1 MDILDIF
8 LNKYSYK
15 FPKGYPDMNNEQDVL
30 LMESLLNELGVNL
43 TENSLSKSELEKQ
56 YPPRN
61 EFADKYSDRG
71 ERFLEKILNS
81 SEFELKDGS
90 TIKIDPKA
98 SSELVNALEKKQYD
112 ILSKGAKVIIDTN
125 GKSYGISSFKKTEEF
140 GGETSARGE
149 KIEAQELAYV
159 NILIEKNGG
168 KIDIILGDKVGDEY
182 VNNKVYYNITKA
194 QKVTPKNKQADFEFI
209 GNKGN
214 NLYIQHKNIIS
225 QQLSGVH
232 KLNLLDVEENLLNVK
247 ELTDDELKIVV
258 KKYPEIQKFV
268 EDVKTKRPDGL
279 TNGDNISKLISPELQ
294 IKAAY
299 GIGNEFGPNK
309 VQAVFFGPLTLE
321 SEQLDNGEDVFR
333 LSSPNYFVFPKRL
346 DDDYE
351 VMITATFRNNMKQ
364 QGIKNAR
371 FGFYPKKVY
380 SKTTMIPQK
389 DVDINVDS
397 ETP

>member
-30 LMESLLNELGVNL
+30 LMESLLNKLGVNL
-43 TENSLSKSELEKQ
+43 TESSLSQKELEKQ

-98 SSELVNALEKKQYD
+98 SSELVNALEKKQYN

-140 GGETSARGE
+140 GGKTSARGE
-149 KIEAQELAYV
+149 EIEAQELAYV
-159 NILIEKNGG
+159 NSLIEENGG

-194 QKVTPKNKQADFEFI
+194 QKVPKNKQADFEFI

-214 NLYIQHKNIIS
+214 NLYIQHKDIVS

-232 KLNLLDVEENLLNVK
+232 KLNLLNVK
-247 ELTDDELKIVV
+247 ELTDDELTDVV
-258 KKYPEIQKFV
+258 KKYPEIQQFV
-268 EDVKTKRPDGL
+268 EDVKKRRPDGL
-279 TNGDNISKLISPELQ
+279 TNGDNISKLISQPLQ
-294 IKAAY
+294 IEAAY

-309 VQAVFFGPLTLE
+309 VQAVFFGPLTLK
-321 SEQLDNGEDVFR
+321 SEQLNNKEIFR
-333 LSSPNYFVFPKRL
+333 LSSPAYFVFPTPLSKE
-346 DDDYE
+346 YE

-364 QGIKNAR
+364 QGVKNAR

-380 SKTTMIPQK
+380 SKTTIITDIAPQE
-389 DVDINVDS
+389 DVDINIDS

>member
-30 LMESLLNELGVNL
+30 LMESLLSELGVNL
-43 TENSLSKSELEKQ
+43 TESSLSQKELEKL

-71 ERFLEKILNS
+71 ERFLEKILNG

-98 SSELVNALEKKQYD
+98 SSELVNALEKKQYN

-149 KIEAQELAYV
+149 KIEAKELAYV
-159 NILIEKNGG
+159 NSLIEENGG

-194 QKVTPKNKQADFEFI
+194 QKVTPKNKQADFEFTGDDNI
-209 GNKGN
+209 
-214 NLYIQHKNIIS
+214 YIQHKNMVS

-232 KLNLLDVEENLLNVK
+232 KLNLLNVK
-247 ELTDDELKIVV
+247 ELTDDELTDVV
-258 KKYPEIQKFV
+258 KKYPEIQEFV

-279 TNGDNISKLISPELQ
+279 TNGDNISKLISPQLQ
-294 IKAAY
+294 IEAAY
-299 GIGNEFGPNK
+299 GIGNKFGPSK
-309 VQAVFFGPLTLE
+309 VQAVFFGPLTLK
-321 SEQLDNGEDVFR
+321 SEQLDNGEKVFR
-333 LSSPNYFVFPKRL
+333 LSSPAYFVFPTL
-346 DDDYE
+346 LSEEYE

-364 QGIKNAR
+364 QGVKNAR

-380 SKTTMIPQK
+380 SKTTMITDIVPQE
-389 DVDINVDS
+389 DVDTNVDS

>member
-30 LMESLLNELGVNL
+30 LMEGLLENLGINL
-43 TENSLSKSELEKQ
+43 DEMKLQKGQLLKRTNI
-56 YPPRN
+56 
-61 EFADKYSDRG
+61 DT
-71 ERFLEKILNS
+71 FLENFFSNTPFKTDSGDVILDTIFNYTKEDKSKQDEIKKKIQNNTG
-81 SEFELKDGS
+81 K
-90 TIKIDPKA
+90 IKVSGK
-98 SSELVNALEKKQYD
+98 Y
-112 ILSKGAKVIIDTN
+112 IDT
-125 GKSYGISSFKKTEEF
+125 GDPFEGITGNLIKTSEF
-140 GGETSARGE
+140 GGKTSARGE
-149 KIEAQELAYV
+149 EIEAKELAYV
-159 NILIEKNGG
+159 NDLIEKNEG

-214 NLYIQHKNIIS
+214 NLYIQHKDIVS
-225 QQLSGVH
+225 QQLSGAH
-232 KLNLLDVEENLLNVK
+232 KLNLL
-247 ELTDDELKIVV
+247 TDDELTDVV
-258 KKYPEIQKFV
+258 KKYPEIQQFV
-268 EDVKTKRPDGL
+268 NDVKKIRPNGL
-279 TNGDNISKLISPELQ
+279 ENKDNISKLISQPLQ
-294 IKAAY
+294 IEAAY

-309 VQAVFFGPLTLE
+309 VQAVFFGPLTLK

-346 DDDYE
+346 DGEYE

-380 SKTTMIPQK
+380 SKTTMITDVVLQE